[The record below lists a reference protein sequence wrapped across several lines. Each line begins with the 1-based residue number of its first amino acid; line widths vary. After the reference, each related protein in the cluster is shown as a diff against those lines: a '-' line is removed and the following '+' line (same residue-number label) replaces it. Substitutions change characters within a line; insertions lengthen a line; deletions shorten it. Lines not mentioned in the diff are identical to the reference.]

1 MFRLLLIIITILSL
15 STIIIKSKEL
25 NETILFETYGYS
37 VDSIIIDLNGQSI
50 DVIDSDTFK
59 YYTKLK
65 VLYLDDNKLKSINN
79 LIFND
84 LNQLNEIWIE

>member
-1 MFRLLLIIITILSL
+1 MFRLILIIITILSL